1 MKQILTIIT
10 LLISLSSYGQ
20 LVRIDSTWSSKRM
33 YHTNHIGYR
42 IGTDSIRTKDVRAT
56 LDGGDTFHIIT
67 DSLVNRTVYRFITI
81 DSLSPYLKTVD
92 FDEKAEDIIG
102 TKLLGAGYISP
113 NYVDATGETT
123 LSIDTTGTV
132 GVATKYDLTTISG
145 GSGLTDEQVRDTTV
159 AMFTVGPS
167 LTWNEDDAADSVYLD
182 VNTNPLETAVQR
194 TLLGKNFSAWISNAG
209 GASSLGIAI
218 TTVPGVANTGTV
230 SSTSPYLRRPMK
242 TEYRQTTPTTSN
254 VAQIRSQRTLCRGT
268 EGYIYTITW
277 APVAGL
283 SNASDRSF
291 AGLKVASGDVTDV
304 NPNTLTTVIGMGHN
318 DATDSN
324 FKIYHND
331 GSGTCTEVDLGSSFP
346 IPTTD
351 ETDFYTLILYVPNP
365 GTTIYYKVIDE
376 KNGTSATGYVNS
388 NIPDPATFLTAYA
401 YTSVGGVSS
410 VTTLGLFSMYCM
422 VLDNY

>member
-1 MKQILTIIT
+1 MKHISIIF
-10 LLISLSSYGQ
+10 LFLISISANAQ
-20 LVRIDSTWSSKRM
+20 LVRIDSTTTGHRIKLINSA
-33 YHTNHIGYR
+33 GYQVGSDTITR
-42 IGTDSIRTKDVRAT
+42 KIVRAT
-56 LDGGDTFHIIT
+56 LDGGDTFELKPIETLIQR
-67 DSLVNRTVYRFITI
+67 DVYRFITT

-102 TKLLGAGYISP
+102 TKLIEGSNITLTY
-113 NYVDATGETT
+113 NDATGETT
-123 LSIDTTGTV
+123 ID
-132 GVATKYDLTTISG
+132 ASG
-145 GSGLTDEQVRDTTV
+145 GGGGGLTDEQVRDTTV

-167 LTWNEDDAADSVYLD
+167 ITWNEDDAADSVYLD

-209 GASSLGIAI
+209 GSPSLGIAI

-268 EGYIYTITW
+268 EGYIYTMTW

-304 NPNTLTTVIGMGHN
+304 NPNTLTTVIGMGYN

-346 IPTTD
+346 IPTTN

-376 KNGTSATGYVNS
+376 KDGTSVTGSVNS

-401 YTSVGGVSS
+401 YTSVGGTSS
-410 VTTLGLFSMYCM
+410 VTTLGLFSIYSM

>member
-56 LDGGDTFHIIT
+56 LDGGDTFYIRT

-113 NYVDATGETT
+113 NYVDGTGETT

-132 GVATKYDLTTISG
+132 GVATKYDLTTVSG
-145 GSGLTDEQVRDTTV
+145 GGGLTDEQVRDTTV
-159 AMFTVGPS
+159 SMFTVGPS
-167 LTWNEDDAADSVYLD
+167 ITWNEDDAADSVYLD

-209 GASSLGIAI
+209 GSPSLGIAL

-268 EGYIYTITW
+268 EGYIYTMTW

-304 NPNTLTTVIGMGHN
+304 NPNTLTTVIGMGYN

-331 GSGTCTEVDLGSSFP
+331 GSGTCTEVDLGYSFP
-346 IPTTD
+346 IPTTN

-376 KNGTSATGYVNS
+376 KNGTSATGSVNS

-410 VTTLGLFSMYCM
+410 VTTIGLFSMYCM

>member
-1 MKQILTIIT
+1 MKIFKLIV
-10 LLISLSSYGQ
+10 LLFVSQSVFGQ
-20 LVRIDSTWSSKRM
+20 LVKIDSSWTSFRAKLS
-33 YHTNHIGYR
+33 NHVGYPIGS
-42 IGTDSIRTKDVRAT
+42 DSIRQKSIRCT
-56 LDGGDTFHIIT
+56 LDGGDTFYIRT
-67 DSLVNRTVYRFITI
+67 DSLVSRDVYRFITI
-81 DSLSPYLKTVD
+81 DSLTPYLLNSD
-92 FDEKAEDIIG
+92 FDEKAEDVIGAKIIG
-102 TKLLGAGYISP
+102 SRDIDFSYL
-113 NYVDATGETT
+113 DATGETT
-123 LSIDTTGTV
+123 LTVDTTGTV
-132 GVATKYDLTTISG
+132 GLATKYDLTTISG
-145 GSGLTDEQVRDTTV
+145 GSGLSAEQVRDTTV
-159 AMFTVGPS
+159 GMFTVGPS
-167 LTWNEDDAADSVYLD
+167 ITWNEDDAADSVYLD

-209 GASSLGIAI
+209 GAASLGIAI
-218 TTVPGVANTGTV
+218 TAVPGVANTGTV
-230 SSTSPYLRRPMK
+230 SSASPYLSRPMK

-254 VAQIRSQRTLCRGT
+254 VAQIRSQRTLCRGN

-331 GSGTCTEVDLGSSFP
+331 GSGTCTEVDLGPSFP

-351 ETDFYTLILYVPNP
+351 NTDFYTLILYVPNP

-376 KNGTSATGYVNS
+376 KNGTSATGSVNS

-410 VTTLGLFSMYCM
+410 VTTIGLFSMYCM

>member
-1 MKQILTIIT
+1 MKQILTIIA

-20 LVRIDSTWSSKRM
+20 LVRIDSTWSSKRI

-67 DSLVNRTVYRFITI
+67 DSLVSRTKYAFITS
-81 DSLSPYLKTVD
+81 DSLTPYFKTVD

-102 TKLLGAGYISP
+102 SKIVAGSGLSGTYNDGTGELTLS
-113 NYVDATGETT
+113 ATG
-123 LSIDTTGTV
+123 
-132 GVATKYDLTTISG
+132 G
-145 GSGLTDEQVRDTTV
+145 GGGGLTDEQVRDTTV

-167 LTWNEDDAADSVYLD
+167 ITWNEDDANDSIYLD
-182 VNTNPLETAVQR
+182 VSTNPLETAVQR
-194 TLLGKNFSAWISNAG
+194 TLLGKNFSAWVSGAG
-209 GASSLGIAI
+209 GSPSLGIAI

-242 TEYRQTTPTTSN
+242 TEYRQTTATTSN
-254 VAQIRSQRTLCRGT
+254 VAQIRSQRTICRGT

-283 SNASDRSF
+283 SNANDRAF
-291 AGLKVASGDVTDV
+291 AGLKVASGDVSDV
-304 NPNTLTTVIGMGHN
+304 NPNTLTTVIGMGYN

-331 GSGTCTEVDLGSSFP
+331 GSGTATEVDLGSSFP
-346 IPTTD
+346 IPTTN

-376 KNGTSATGYVNS
+376 KDGTSVTGSVNS

-401 YTSVGGVSS
+401 YTSVGGTSS
-410 VTTLGLFSMYCM
+410 VTTLGLFSIYSM

>member
-67 DSLVNRTVYRFITI
+67 DSLVSRTKYAFITS
-81 DSLSPYLKTVD
+81 DSLTPYLKTVD

-102 TKLLGAGYISP
+102 SKIVAGSGLSGTYNDGTGELTLS
-113 NYVDATGETT
+113 ATG
-123 LSIDTTGTV
+123 
-132 GVATKYDLTTISG
+132 G
-145 GSGLTDEQVRDTTV
+145 GGGGLTDEQVRDTTM
-159 AMFTVGPS
+159 AMVTVGPS
-167 LTWNEDDAADSVYLD
+167 ITWNEDDAADSVYLD

-209 GASSLGIAI
+209 GSPSLGIAI

-254 VAQIRSQRTLCRGT
+254 VAQIRSQRTLCRGN

-331 GSGTCTEVDLGSSFP
+331 GSGTCTEVDLGSGFP
-346 IPTTD
+346 IPTTN

-376 KNGTSATGYVNS
+376 KNGTSATGSVNS

>member
-1 MKQILTIIT
+1 MKQILTIIA

-20 LVRIDSTWSSKRM
+20 LVRIDSTWSSKRI

-67 DSLVNRTVYRFITI
+67 DSLVSRTKYAFITS
-81 DSLSPYLKTVD
+81 DSLTPYFKTVD

-102 TKLLGAGYISP
+102 SKIVVGSGLSGTYNDGTGELTLS
-113 NYVDATGETT
+113 ATG
-123 LSIDTTGTV
+123 
-132 GVATKYDLTTISG
+132 G
-145 GSGLTDEQVRDTTV
+145 GGGLTDEQVRDTTV

-167 LTWNEDDAADSVYLD
+167 ITWNEDDAADSVYLD

-209 GASSLGIAI
+209 GSPSLGIAI

-268 EGYIYTITW
+268 EGYIYTMTW

-304 NPNTLTTVIGMGHN
+304 NPNTLTTVIGMGYN

-331 GSGTCTEVDLGSSFP
+331 GSGTATEVDLGSSFP
-346 IPTTD
+346 IPTTN

-376 KNGTSATGYVNS
+376 KDGTSVTGSVNS

-401 YTSVGGVSS
+401 YTSVGGTSS
-410 VTTLGLFSMYCM
+410 VTTLGLFSIYSM